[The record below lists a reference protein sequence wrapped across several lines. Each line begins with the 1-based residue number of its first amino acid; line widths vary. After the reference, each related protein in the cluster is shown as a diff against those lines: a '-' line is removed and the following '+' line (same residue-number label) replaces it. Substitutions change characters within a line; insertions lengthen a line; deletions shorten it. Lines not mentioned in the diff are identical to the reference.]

1 MEFLLLKDLHRLPPL
16 PQGQTS
22 VLTRYFTANNT
33 AAQRLRAVGLLSL
46 ISLSADR
53 DWLFQVAQ
61 GTAGWSRANFGMLS
75 KAGRS
80 VFANHIP
87 TLQALVAKAE

>member
-33 AAQRLRAVGLLSL
+33 AAQRLRALG
-46 ISLSADR
+46 
-53 DWLFQVAQ
+53 
-61 GTAGWSRANFGMLS
+61 
-75 KAGRS
+75 
-80 VFANHIP
+80 
-87 TLQALVAKAE
+87 